1 MEESVTT
8 TTIFLLFSLLH
19 FHKVHTAELATISDS
34 QFLTDEDT
42 LVSPAGIFELGFFR
56 PAPGRSE
63 NRYLGIWYKKIS
75 IKTVVWVANRDFPI
89 TGAPSHH
96 VLKIADPGILVL
108 MNNITV
114 VWTSPNTTITSPNA
128 TAKLHD
134 TGNLVVVDVHKNN
147 IWQSFDHPTDTLL
160 PAMKFG
166 KDLLNNKEW
175 YLSSWRSNQ
184 DPNRGEFTWR
194 FDTRSYPQNQLKQGE
209 MVRFREA
216 LSGDSTVSNL
226 LIAYDVVIN
235 STEVTFTYNV
245 VNSSI
250 ILRSTLSSYG
260 KLENLMWVEDGKRWQ
275 LLSAL
280 PRDICDT
287 YNICS
292 SYGSCRPVTSQRCV
306 CLDETRFVPRN
317 PKSWE
322 TADWSGG
329 CVRRTPLNCEDGS
342 DGFMKYSNVKLPD
355 TQSCWFN
362 RSMMLKECETKC
374 LMNCS
379 CMAYSNTDAID
390 GGGCLLWFNDLVD
403 ITEVSASMGGR
414 EIFVRM
420 ASSEFVVPS
429 VSKTKKG
436 SNIRIILL
444 VPISGALLIGFIS
457 AWLWYRRKKR
467 NQAETTGKDID
478 QLPLFSFSQISNA
491 TASFSLHNKL
501 GEGGFGPVYKGMLE
515 EGLEIAVKRL
525 SKTSSQGVDEFKNEV
540 ICISK
545 LQHRNLVKLLGCCI
559 HGDEKMLIYE
569 YMPNKSLDSFIFD
582 KRARLLLDWPKRFN
596 IIKGIARGLV
606 YLHQDSRLRIIHRDL
621 KASNILLDLDMNP
634 KISDFGIARRFGGN
648 ETEAN
653 TERVVGTNGY
663 MSPEY
668 ALDGL
673 FSIKSDVF
681 SFGVL
686 LLEIVSGKRN
696 RGFIHPEHDN
706 NLIGHAWSVYNEG
719 RSMEL
724 IDASLAE
731 SCDSFEV
738 LRSIKVGLLCVQQN
752 AGDRPN
758 MPSVVM
764 MLGGEGALPQPKQP
778 AFFMERELHV
788 TDFSSSSYPG
798 GSLND
803 LTITQLNA
811 R

>member
-414 EIFVRM
+414 EIFLFHRFPKRRKDQTLESSYSCLFRELFSS
-420 ASSEFVVPS
+420 ASSPHGYGIEG
-429 VSKTKKG
+429 KKG
-436 SNIRIILL
+436 IK
-444 VPISGALLIGFIS
+444 PKQQG
-457 AWLWYRRKKR
+457 
-467 NQAETTGKDID
+467 
-478 QLPLFSFSQISNA
+478 
-491 TASFSLHNKL
+491 
-501 GEGGFGPVYKGMLE
+501 KGMLE

-596 IIKGIARGLV
+596 IIKGIARGLW
-606 YLHQDSRLRIIHRDL
+606 LHVPRVRTRWPFLNKVRCIQLWRL
-621 KASNILLDLDMNP
+621 
-634 KISDFGIARRFGGN
+634 
-648 ETEAN
+648 
-653 TERVVGTNGY
+653 VVG
-663 MSPEY
+663 
-668 ALDGL
+668 D
-673 FSIKSDVF
+673 
-681 SFGVL
+681 
-686 LLEIVSGKRN
+686 R
-696 RGFIHPEHDN
+696 
-706 NLIGHAWSVYNEG
+706 